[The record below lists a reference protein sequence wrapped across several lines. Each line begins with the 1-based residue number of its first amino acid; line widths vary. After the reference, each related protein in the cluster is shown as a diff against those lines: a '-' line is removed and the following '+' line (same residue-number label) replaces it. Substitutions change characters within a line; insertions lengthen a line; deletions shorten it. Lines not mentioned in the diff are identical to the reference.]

1 MRRGNGEGKGGALVV
16 QIWSLKLLSR
26 CGRRDTEHSQTA
38 LVCFPPH
45 VEHYHTGPAAP
56 RFSGTSRVSF
66 ARVMTATNRRI
77 KALSLEDID
86 SLTARHL
93 AVEARL
99 RGLAASKENA
109 AESPE
114 WESELKTINATE
126 AKLKEEAEELAAAKA
141 LAIADAKK
149 RARVAAAANVE
160 LRPAG
165 DVVDAALASWEA
177 RTNAVLAPMS
187 ASIDT
192 ALKIITH
199 ALKLASDQGYCE
211 IKIRSTP
218 LTGQARQ
225 DNHTFQQTKQLPA
238 VLSMMARVDFVV
250 DLGFAWVPVGASLTR
265 EDAKGFWIH
274 HRAIS
279 GHPAEMDM
287 DAFVAL
293 CDGFDGEVMH
303 SWTLAGEALES
314 DLGRM
319 FLRWRLRRAGYVSRA
334 HTTLA
339 TTLYHLHQRN
349 HERVHLRGRLP
360 DAPGAAKPVSAD
372 GKKPTSL
379 IEFRTTEFKR
389 THPEPGEPWLVVA
402 CGAAGRRLA
411 GQLRGAEETFEEI
424 EGPTGE
430 ERGTTGASFAAYVEA
445 TAESASNFNC
455 DAFPTT
461 FGAILA
467 VMPEVIRAAGRI
479 NANALRAREE
489 AFRAERVAAAAETAG
504 AE

>member
-1 MRRGNGEGKGGALVV
+1 M
-16 QIWSLKLLSR
+16 
-26 CGRRDTEHSQTA
+26 
-38 LVCFPPH
+38 
-45 VEHYHTGPAAP
+45 TGPAAP

-109 AESPE
+109 ARIARVGI
-114 WESELKTINATE
+114 ELKTINATE

-250 DLGFAWVPVGASLTR
+250 DLGFAWVPVGA
-265 EDAKGFWIH
+265 
-274 HRAIS
+274 IS
-279 GHPAEMDM
+279 HPR
-287 DAFVAL
+287 
-293 CDGFDGEVMH
+293 
-303 SWTLAGEALES
+303 
-314 DLGRM
+314 GRQG
-319 FLRWRLRRAGYVSRA
+319 LLDPSQG
-334 HTTLA
+334 
-339 TTLYHLHQRN
+339 
-349 HERVHLRGRLP
+349 HLRTPRGDGHGRVRR
-360 DAPGAAKPVSAD
+360 PV
-372 GKKPTSL
+372 
-379 IEFRTTEFKR
+379 
-389 THPEPGEPWLVVA
+389 
-402 CGAAGRRLA
+402 RRV
-411 GQLRGAEETFEEI
+411 R
-424 EGPTGE
+424 
-430 ERGTTGASFAAYVEA
+430 R
-445 TAESASNFNC
+445 
-455 DAFPTT
+455 
-461 FGAILA
+461 
-467 VMPEVIRAAGRI
+467 
-479 NANALRAREE
+479 
-489 AFRAERVAAAAETAG
+489 
-504 AE
+504 